1 MFEEVFTETANTT
14 LIDRNLDNFLP
25 LKSLGGQQQGGAQ

>member
-1 MFEEVFTETANTT
+1 MVEEVFKGEEGTT

-25 LKSLGGQQQGGAQ
+25 MMNMGGNR